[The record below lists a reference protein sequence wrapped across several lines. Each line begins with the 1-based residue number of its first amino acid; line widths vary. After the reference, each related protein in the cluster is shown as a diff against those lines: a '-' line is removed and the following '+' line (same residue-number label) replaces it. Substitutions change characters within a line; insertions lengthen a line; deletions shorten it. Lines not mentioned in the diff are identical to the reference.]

1 MEYNEDLMWKQFTE
15 YHWMV
20 SGVQGT
26 PLAMY
31 NYNTTYTKPK
41 AYEYPLGM
49 PPQVEL
55 SEAYKYFISQLASG
69 RRFNL
74 YYKQLLTL
82 RRDILLDCM
91 QRSQGLVARDLQ
103 LTPTQLSTL
112 VQLFKEVDAVQY
124 FVTNGN
130 A

>member
-1 MEYNEDLMWKQFTE
+1 MEYNEDLMQKQFHA
-15 YHWMV
+15 YHWMTLNI
-20 SGVQGT
+20 SST

-31 NYNTTYTKPK
+31 NYNTNYTQPK
-41 AYEYPLGM
+41 VEYPQGL

-55 SEAYKYFISQLASG
+55 SEAYKYFISQLESG

-82 RRDILLDCM
+82 RRDILLDCR
-91 QRSQGLVARDLQ
+91 QRSQGLVAKDLQ
-103 LTPTQLSTL
+103 LTPTKLSTI
-112 VQLFKEVDAVQY
+112 VQLFKEVDSPQL
-124 FVTNGN
+124 FVTNPN